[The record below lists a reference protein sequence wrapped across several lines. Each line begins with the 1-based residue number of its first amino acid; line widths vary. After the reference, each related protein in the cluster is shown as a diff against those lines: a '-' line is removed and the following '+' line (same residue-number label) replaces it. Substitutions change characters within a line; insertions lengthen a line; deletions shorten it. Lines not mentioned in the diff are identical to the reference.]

1 MKRFIG
7 IFLALVMLLSLVPMN
22 IFAADENSTIFWD
35 MKETDYYAKAATALA
50 QMQILE
56 GYPDKTF
63 GAEQSITRAEMAAV
77 VCRMID
83 KETAAEGAVGETK
96 FFDVASD
103 HWASGYINIAS
114 NEKIINGDG
123 NGKFRPEDKVKY
135 EEAIKMVV
143 CALGFGDGIAVDPA
157 DWSKGYLEVASQKG
171 ISTGLKGVKG
181 APATRGDIAVMAY
194 NGLAGAENSIIPAT
208 PVASVTGGEYT
219 KTQKVALT
227 TTTKGADIYY
237 TTDGKTPTVKS
248 TKYKK
253 EISIS
258 KTTTLKAIAVL
269 NGVASKDV
277 LVVEYTFKGQSFSGG
292 GGGGGG
298 GGGSSTTSITGAK
311 FLVNDAEV
319 TTANVGDVLTFK
331 TNPADATGTV
341 KWTVGGTEITIAG
354 TTYTITA
361 FDMGKTIKAEITG
374 TGDYEGKAAAEC
386 SVNST
391 TEVTAQDIMTDDA
404 DKSPVVLTD
413 ITTFLD
419 DEKNP
424 VEVTG
429 EATLTLSIEN
439 SENEQ
444 APEEISAAQT
454 LVVNGFIEASEG
466 AVSAEDLEDVTATA
480 VDVNLMLVPENPEE
494 EAKAVHPV
502 GKVTVTLSKEQL
514 GLPEDADLTKYVF
527 SASHTNKEGTKELVN
542 GELVEIDGIWHVRFE
557 LNGLS
562 TIWIGNVP
570 PRTVNFYNTQEDAE
584 NRTNSI
590 GSVVV
595 KFGDFTPTAQ
605 VPTPSRSG
613 YLFCGWS
620 YDLTRTQV
628 LSNMNI
634 YARWVAGEK
643 LDRDNILVEFS
654 EANDAT
660 FSVED
665 GLVTI
670 DAEDTV
676 VLPCALETKVT
687 ITPPAG
693 ATEYYVGNDA
703 AVVAAFDDKD
713 QYLSTEGSIYIYAD
727 VTDIAGEI
735 VPSTNS
741 YYYKWLDE
749 TGEVIGIQEIKIK
762 IGSGSDSATSM
773 VYTAN
778 VNRGIGTFEAYL
790 IDTEDADKDY
800 VSTINNHLRGDVVSG
815 YNLINNVY
823 FEAHRVD
830 YDYTCYDELKFVFTP
845 FAGESYDDIEDVEAT
860 GEYYDGDTW
869 KDWEGSYQVED
880 GNLIVTFPF
889 DVTELVEEW
898 VDVSI
903 TVDGIRQYI
912 EVTWDHSR
920 RSYDEE
926 TENLQL
932 DTWAEVLEAIR
943 NVQPDKSYYINC
955 YDESEIVLSETLK
968 LPANVSLNIP
978 NCPLFTVA
986 DGGTIILTD
995 DVDYSSVAS
1004 FYMESGNL
1012 VVKDGGVITSSFSG
1026 SNEGMRTYPH
1036 IFAVNITFESG
1047 AELIVPEDTLMHL
1060 DTHSSFGVENV
1071 ITFEEG
1077 SLIDNDG
1084 QFIIPSGNVV
1094 NFNGTFNSTYYNY
1107 FHCDELNFNGE
1118 VNLDTDAYGLLELY
1132 GTVNVGTTGAI
1143 NVNIN
1148 SGENRTY
1155 LEIYGPLNNQG
1166 TISINGTGA
1175 NAEIM
1180 NNGFVNY
1187 NEGTISV
1194 GNGCTLTTSGTKY
1207 INTGVITG
1215 GGIIKATIGDDY
1227 TNYDDGTEYVD
1238 VGEDGYWDETL
1249 NEWVYNLSD
1258 YSRYKYTH
1266 DPAETVDV
1274 ILYLSEIINMGEG
1287 TCELT
1292 IDAEEFPEK

>member
-1 MKRFIG
+1 
-7 IFLALVMLLSLVPMN
+7 MN

-143 CALGFGDGIAVDPA
+143 CALGFGDGIVVDPA

-292 GGGGGG
+292 GGGV
-298 GGGSSTTSITGAK
+298 GGSSTTSITGAK

-331 TNPADATGTV
+331 TNPKDATGTV
-341 KWTVGGTEITIAG
+341 KWTVGGTEITVAG
-354 TTYTITA
+354 TTYTVTA

-391 TEVTAQDIMTDDA
+391 TEVTAQDIMTDNA

-413 ITTFLD
+413 IDHTTFLD

-542 GELVEIDGIWHVRFE
+542 GELVEIAGIWHVRFE

-570 PRTVNFYNTQEDAE
+570 PRTVNFYITEEDAD
-584 NRTNSI
+584 NKVNSI

-595 KFGDFTPTAQ
+595 KFGDFTPTAKI
-605 VPTPSRSG
+605 PTASRSG
-613 YLFCGWS
+613 YLFTGWN
-620 YDLTRTQV
+620 YDMTRTPII
-628 LSNMNI
+628 SNLEVHALWI
-634 YARWVAGEK
+634 AGEK
-643 LDRDNILVEFS
+643 VSADSISTVFS
-654 EANDAT
+654 EDTTAVS
-660 FSVED
+660 FEVED
-665 GLVTI
+665 GLVSL
-670 DAEDTV
+670 DCEEPEN
-676 VLPCALETKVT
+676 LPASLDMKVT
-687 ITPPAG
+687 VTPPSNTAK
-693 ATEYYVGNDA
+693 YYVGTDA
-703 AVVAAFDDKD
+703 SVVAAFNDANG
-713 QYLSTEGSIYIYAD
+713 YLDANAVDGISFEVN
-727 VTDIAGEI
+727 VTDENAIMI
-735 VPSTNS
+735 PSSIT
-741 YYYKWLDE
+741 YYYKWIDSN
-749 TGEVIGIQEIKIK
+749 GEVIAIQEVKAKIAN
-762 IGSGSDSATSM
+762 GSDSATSM
-773 VYTAN
+773 EYTSN
-778 VNRGIGTFEAYL
+778 VDRGIGTFEAYL
-790 IDTEDADKDY
+790 VDNDDPSKDY
-800 VSTINNHLRGDVVSG
+800 VAYINNHLSG
-815 YNLINNVY
+815 HALTGYVLYNNVSFDNY
-823 FEAHRVD
+823 RTNNNFDA
-830 YDYTCYDELKFVFTP
+830 YDTLKFVFTP
-845 FAGESYDDIEDVEAT
+845 FAGESYSTSDTISVT
-860 GEYYDGDTW
+860 GEYYDGEDYV
-869 KDWEGSYQVED
+869 DWNGGTYTISGE
-880 GNLIVTFPF
+880 NLIVTYPF
-889 DVTELVEEW
+889 STVKTISDYADLTISVNDVQQRID
-898 VDVSI
+898 VDYWGNNYYEDQETI
-903 TVDGIRQYI
+903 TCA
-912 EVTWDHSR
+912 
-920 RSYDEE
+920 
-926 TENLQL
+926 
-932 DTWAEVLEAIR
+932 TWAEVVTALGSV
-943 NVQPDKSYYINC
+943 NNTKSYYIHCN
-955 YDESEIVLSETLK
+955 DSSPITLSASLTI
-968 LPANVSLNIP
+968 PANVTISIHETP
-978 NCPLFTVA
+978 SFTIANGATLTIAENKDYDTAADLYINNGNFIVE
-986 DGGTIILTD
+986 DGG
-995 DVDYSSVAS
+995 SVAAT
-1004 FYMESGNL
+1004 YTGRDL
-1012 VVKDGGVITSSFSG
+1012 GTTYLG
-1026 SNEGMRTYPH
+1026 SIR
-1036 IFAVNITFESG
+1036 AKNITFESG
-1047 AELIVPEDTLMHL
+1047 STVTVPEDTGISLNGN
-1060 DTHSSFGVENV
+1060 GVL
-1071 ITFEEG
+1071 TFANG
-1077 SLIDNDG
+1077 S
-1084 QFIIPSGNVV
+1084 VV
-1094 NFNGTFNSTYYNY
+1094 NNQAHFHTNNFDVVNLNGTINSMGGYPY
-1107 FHCDELNFNGE
+1107 FHDDEININGTINLNA
-1118 VNLDTDAYGLLELY
+1118 DRYYGRLELY
-1132 GTVNVGTTGAI
+1132 GTINVGETGII
-1143 NVNIN
+1143 NVQNTSSDRQYSN
-1148 SGENRTY
+1148 
-1155 LEIYGPLNNQG
+1155 LEIYGPLTNKG
-1166 TISINGTGA
+1166 TITVKNGA

-1266 DPAETVDV
+1266 DPAETVDA